1 MVRLTSLFARALP
14 VAAFAVAAPAAS
26 TPQLRRQ
33 VAGGEA
39 CAEIGRVYD
48 EAIITNTTDDVV
60 VKPSLAYQ
68 CLRSISVDV
77 ERDTAL
83 VRYLRP
89 WLEYQSTVD
98 ILLDPPAE
106 YLYLGVD
113 IFGGLDNITQSLENG
128 GYESQI
134 DFTVDLYR
142 LINVK
147 PRDGHLSW
155 SPVLGVL
162 ISFSTPA
169 LFISIS
175 EDGIKSPRIYLYSD
189 YQKST
194 EQGYNASEVK
204 SFDTAPIVDYIQQRS
219 VDNSRDQ
226 DPDAAYNE
234 QLYSAALENVLET
247 TSAGR
252 HLHTTLNDE
261 SVIEFANGTEVIVVN
276 RARIVA
282 NFSGITSGQAIH
294 ERFEVPLDNGEA
306 EVTLNTTRIPFS
318 PALKGYPEPSVIHE
332 DRYISGYFFN
342 DSTLGD
348 TAVLAVNVFMS
359 QNGTARTVLEAL
371 EDPIEFARVASEFV
385 NRSKSQNKTKL
396 IVDLQGNGGGLVAN
410 AMSLYAT
417 LFPEAGAEAHM
428 NMRVRAHAALN
439 WVGRTAER
447 LGADL
452 KTLPYP
458 VGFNGFV
465 DEDLRNFTSWG
476 DFYGPET
483 IEGSNYTNVVQP
495 LEVAYARTGLPG
507 IFEIPEPWFKPGD
520 TVILTDGHCASACA
534 YIVGMMTR
542 ELGIQV
548 VAMGGRP
555 IDAPMQAV
563 GGSKGGPVISL
574 GPYQTIYPALGA
586 FAKPPEGIDM
596 TPFADPNPPLAG
608 LPTDTW
614 TVNSANIYLDDDLNG
629 VPMQFIYEAAN
640 CKLYY
645 TWETLTNMTSLWTAV
660 AMVKWNGAKCVP
672 GSTTNDDYTIGSVPG
687 YTNKVVSSF
696 KWAAGPGDVDGASGS
711 ANGDSGNGGNNESN
725 SGDDDENAA
734 GSLRASWKVLALVL
748 SISTMLFFL

>member
-1 MVRLTSLFARALP
+1 MVRLTSLFARALLSATF
-14 VAAFAVAAPAAS
+14 VVAAPAAS
-26 TPQLRRQ
+26 TPPPLRRQ
-33 VAGGEA
+33 ITGDEA
-39 CAEIGRVYD
+39 CAEIGRVYN
-48 EAIITNTTDDVV
+48 EASLTNTTDNVV

-83 VRYLRP
+83 VHYLRP
-89 WLEYQSTVD
+89 WLEYQSTVN
-98 ILLDPPAE
+98 ILVNPPEE
-106 YLYLGVD
+106 YLYPGVD

-175 EDGIKSPRIYLYSD
+175 EDGIKSPKIYLYSD

-194 EQGYNASEVK
+194 QQGYNASEVK

-247 TSAGR
+247 TTAGR
-252 HLHTTLNDE
+252 HLHTTLSDE
-261 SVIEFANGTEVIVVN
+261 SVIRFVNGTEATVVN

-282 NFSGITSGQAIH
+282 NFSGITSGQAVH
-294 ERFEVPLDNGEA
+294 ERFEVPLDDGEA
-306 EVTLNTTRIPFS
+306 EVILNTTRIPFS
-318 PALKGYPEPSVIHE
+318 PALEGYPEPSVIHE
-332 DRYISGYFFN
+332 DRYISGYLFN
-342 DSTLGD
+342 ESTLGD
-348 TAVLAVNVFMS
+348 TAVLAVNVFVS

-385 NRSKSQNKTKL
+385 DRSKSQNKSKL
-396 IVDLQGNGGGLVAN
+396 IIDLQGNGGGLVAN

-447 LGADL
+447 LGANL

-458 VGFNGFV
+458 IGFNGFV
-465 DEDLRNFTSWG
+465 DEDLKNFTSWE

-495 LEVAYARTGLPG
+495 LEVSYARTGLPG
-507 IFEIPEPWFKPGD
+507 IFEIPEPWFKPED
-520 TVILTDGHCASACA
+520 TVILTDGHCAR
-534 YIVGMMTR
+534 T
-542 ELGIQV
+542 
-548 VAMGGRP
+548 
-555 IDAPMQAV
+555 
-563 GGSKGGPVISL
+563 
-574 GPYQTIYPALGA
+574 
-586 FAKPPEGIDM
+586 
-596 TPFADPNPPLAG
+596 PPLAG

-614 TVNSANIYLDDDLNG
+614 TVNSANIYLDDDLDG
-629 VPMQFIYEAAN
+629 VPVQFRYEAAN

-645 TWETLTNMTSLWTAV
+645 TWQTLTNMTNLWTAV
-660 AMVKWNGAKCVP
+660 ANVKWNGAKCVP
-672 GSTTNDDYTIGSVPG
+672 GSTTNDGDTMGGVPEYTD
-687 YTNKVVSSF
+687 KVVSNF
-696 KWAAGPGDVDGASGS
+696 RWAAGPGDANAAPGSG
-711 ANGDSGNGGNNESN
+711 NGDVGNGGNKN
-725 SGDDDENAA
+725 GDSSDEDENAA

-748 SISTMLFFL
+748 SVSTMLFVM